1 MTAFRIALINIR
13 LVMRTK
19 TVLFFT
25 FVFPLVWLF
34 VFEGIF
40 AHGNPK
46 AVMYFFGPV
55 VTLNI
60 MGSAFWGLGL
70 QSVMQRERGILRRFR
85 LAPISALSLVAA
97 NLLANYL
104 LELPTIA
111 LLVFFAKFVFH
122 MPLAF
127 GWGTLFILVTVGTFG
142 FAGFGL
148 TIASLAN
155 TMQEAQIY
163 NNLVWVTLLFLS
175 GATIPLPLL
184 PHWIQSLAV
193 FLPATYLVTSF
204 QAVMIQAEPLLK
216 HLPEMIALVLSGIFG
231 LLFAWKLFRWEKE
244 EKIPSQ
250 AKGWALVFVLPFVLI
265 GLWMTLYTNPTKA
278 WANTY
283 SMLSTGFSGNAR
295 GDSSGEQVNLVE
307 DFEGPDLAKALA
319 THWSVSTAPG
329 TNRPLAKLELISP
342 GAEQTSHALQIAG
355 NHDAPEAGKGPS
367 QLVTY
372 HFPDSMDT
380 SQIDSLRLLV
390 LGDGH
395 KYKFQ
400 LGQSGSPD
408 DWSETT
414 LVPSAEWQT
423 ILIPWDRESSKQG
436 LTHTSGWVLVVSLVG
451 PTSKCSLDIDQVGFI
466 ARAGG
471 ATKKPDAP
479 EGGPAAK

>member
-1 MTAFRIALINIR
+1 MTAIRIALLNIR

-40 AHGNPK
+40 AHGDPK
-46 AVMYFFGPV
+46 TIMYFFGPV

-70 QSVMQRERGILRRFR
+70 QSVVQRERGILRRYR
-85 LAPISALSLVAA
+85 LAPISAASLVAA

-111 LLVFFAKFVFH
+111 LLVVCAKVVFH

-127 GWGTLFILVTVGTFG
+127 GWWTLFVLVTIGTFG

-148 TIASLAN
+148 TIASVAN

-184 PHWIQSLAV
+184 PHWIQQVAI

-216 HLPEMIALVLSGIFG
+216 HLPEMLALVLSGVFG

-244 EKIPSQ
+244 EKIPKR
-250 AKGWALVFVLPFVLI
+250 AKAWALLFVLPFVFI
-265 GLWMTLYTNPTKA
+265 GFWMTIYANPTKA
-278 WANTY
+278 WASTY
-283 SMLSTGFSGNAR
+283 SLLGSNSPKSEN
-295 GDSSGEQVNLVE
+295 SSASEL
-307 DFEGPDLAKALA
+307 K
-319 THWSVSTAPG
+319 TW
-329 TNRPLAKLELISP
+329 PLADFDDFKTSAELGASWHATAGATLSLIAP
-342 GAEQTSHALQIAG
+342 GAETTSHALRITGRLQQTVTLA
-355 NHDAPEAGKGPS
+355 EA
-367 QLVTY
+367 QTVANC
-372 HFPDSMDT
+372 D
-380 SQIDSLRLLV
+380 LRLPKGAGRPKGIEFWV
-390 LGDGH
+390 RGDGH
-395 KYKFQ
+395 AYR
-400 LGQSGSPD
+400 LRVSLENAPSPTPP
-408 DWSETT
+408 EIT
-414 LVPSAEWQT
+414 LVPSADWQAVR
-423 ILIPWDRESSKQG
+423 IPLAPAGSAGGSGSSDSVG
-436 LTHTSGWVLVVSLVG
+436 LQTAIAGAAGNFSFE
-451 PTSKCSLDIDQVGFI
+451 IDQI
-466 ARAGG
+466 ALYAGG
-471 ATKKPDAP
+471 EAAAQAP
-479 EGGPAAK
+479 SKTVFGPK

>member
-1 MTAFRIALINIR
+1 MTALRIALLNIR

-46 AVMYFFGPV
+46 SVMYFFGPV

-85 LAPISALSLVAA
+85 LAPISAVSIVAA

-104 LELPTIA
+104 LELPTIG
-111 LLVFFAKFVFH
+111 LLVLCAKVVFH

-127 GWGTLFILVTVGTFG
+127 GWGTLFVLVTVGTFG

-184 PHWIQSLAV
+184 PGWIQRIAT

-216 HLPEMIALVLSGIFG
+216 HLPEMFALALSGVFG
-231 LLFAWKLFRWEKE
+231 MLFAWKLFRWEKE
-244 EKIPSQ
+244 EKISNP
-250 AKGWALVFVLPFVLI
+250 AKAWALVFIFPFVLI
-265 GLWMTLYTNPTKA
+265 GFWMNLYANPTKA
-278 WANTY
+278 WASTY
-283 SMLSTGFSGNAR
+283 SMLSSSFSGNQKNEAS
-295 GDSSGEQVNLVE
+295 DTQEMPIE
-307 DFEGPDLAKALA
+307 DFDNPQAAAELAARW
-319 THWSVSTAPG
+319 HVSNAPG
-329 TNRPLAKLELISP
+329 TDQPVAKVQLVSP
-342 GAEQTSHALQIAG
+342 GAEATGRALRVECILNSAV
-355 NHDAPEAGKGPS
+355 PAGKRTLAATFDLPAPAAAGKA
-367 QLVTY
+367 
-372 HFPDSMDT
+372 
-380 SQIDSLRLLV
+380 ISLQFFVR
-390 LGDGH
+390 GDGH
-395 KYKFQ
+395 RYTFQ
-400 LGQSGSPD
+400 LARPDSPAD
-408 DWSETT
+408 GPEIT
-414 LVPSAEWQT
+414 
-423 ILIPWDRESSKQG
+423 LIPSTDWQPIAVPLPAVNSQDKPAP
-436 LTHTSGWVLVVSLVG
+436 TSEWKLQVLVAG
-451 PTSKCSLDIDQVGFI
+451 PSGKCHLDVDRMGYRM
-466 ARAGG
+466 RA
-471 ATKKPDAP
+471 
-479 EGGPAAK
+479 ESAAKKAAASPTAASPQ